1 MTNYID
7 LIYCKRLSGEKVLAY
22 APLSEFINKDDI
34 VRISKMEGFFFVI
47 CKVTVTKD
55 SDTYKF
61 ITEVLGEPNKVSDR
75 YSHREVE
82 DSEDD

>member
-1 MTNYID
+1 MSNYID

-22 APLSEFINKDDI
+22 APMSEFINKDDI
-34 VRISKMEGFFFVI
+34 VRISKMAGFYSVI

-61 ITEVLGEPNKVSDR
+61 IKEVLGEPKKVSDK
-75 YSHREVE
+75 YSHNEIE
-82 DSEDD
+82 DSEDE